1 MKLPANYLY
10 VKMLDD
16 DRQQLYQQ
24 WCQESNLDPQL
35 EYSVEEFFSAIDGVK
50 EEEPEECQTLNPI

>member
-10 VKMLDD
+10 LRLDD
-16 DRQQLYQQ
+16 EERELLYQQ
-24 WCQESNLDPQL
+24 WCQQAKLDPAV

-50 EEEPEECQTLNPI
+50 EEEIQE

>member
-10 VKMLDD
+10 LRLDD
-16 DRQQLYQQ
+16 DQREDLYQQ
-24 WCQESNLDPQL
+24 WCRQAKLDPKL

-50 EEEPEECQTLNPI
+50 EEEIEECLIPNPL